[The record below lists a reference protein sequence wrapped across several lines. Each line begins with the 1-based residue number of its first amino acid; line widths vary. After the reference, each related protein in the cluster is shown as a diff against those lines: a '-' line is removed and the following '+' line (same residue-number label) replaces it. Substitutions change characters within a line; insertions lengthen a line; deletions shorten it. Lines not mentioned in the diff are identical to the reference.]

1 MSRLALISLLLLAG
15 CTTAYRYVAVPP
27 HLIPL
32 RAEMPRITAAELEC
46 LEDETYIKLGERE
59 RALRFELDQ
68 YRALLGRSP

>member
-1 MSRLALISLLLLAG
+1 MSRLALIALFLLAG

-27 HLIPL
+27 HLIPIQ
-32 RAEMPRITAAELEC
+32 AELPRITAAELEC
-46 LEDETYIKLGERE
+46 LEDETYTRLVDRD